1 MHNPEFALM
10 IFPTT
15 RPCYIILP
23 INEPNT
29 SSYDDTYSPATANR
43 HQLSTDED
51 Q

>member
-1 MHNPEFALM
+1 MHNPEFVLM

-23 INEPNT
+23 INDPNT
-29 SSYDDTYSPATANR
+29 SSYDETYSPATANR